1 MAKKRTKNKTKRRKQ
16 RQNKQNK
23 VQNEANDAFV
33 TEVST
38 KSRTPN
44 NWNSIRGETRQ
55 GRRRRRKC
63 KRFSNWAYTKSAMNQ
78 ICANQQRAAQV
89 GRGRERG

>member
-1 MAKKRTKNKTKRRKQ
+1 MAKKRKREIKTKKKKRKQ
-16 RQNKQNK
+16 NQNKQNK

-44 NWNSIRGETRQ
+44 NWNSIRG
-55 GRRRRRKC
+55 
-63 KRFSNWAYTKSAMNQ
+63 
-78 ICANQQRAAQV
+78 
-89 GRGRERG
+89 